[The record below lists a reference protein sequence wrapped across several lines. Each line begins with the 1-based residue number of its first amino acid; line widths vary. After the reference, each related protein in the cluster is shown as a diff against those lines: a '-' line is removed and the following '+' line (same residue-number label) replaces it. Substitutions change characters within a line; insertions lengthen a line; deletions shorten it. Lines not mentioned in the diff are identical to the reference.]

1 MRIRARTGP
10 MATDS
15 LRYQLRKQL
24 ATLEQRL
31 GRLEDH
37 QRNRGREPSRDSEDH
52 AVELQNEEVVEA
64 LVPKTRAEINALR
77 RALARLD
84 AGLDVECVR
93 CGRPIDAR
101 RLMIVPHANICARC
115 AEQAQRV

>member
-24 ATLEQRL
+24 ATLEVRL
-31 GRLEDH
+31 VRLEDH
-37 QRNRGREPSRDSEDH
+37 QRNRGRELSRDSADQ
-52 AVELQNEEVVEA
+52 AIELENEEIVEA
-64 LVPKTRAEINALR
+64 LIPKTLKEIHALR

-101 RLMIVPHANICARC
+101 RLAVLPHANECARC
-115 AEQAQRV
+115 AEEAERV